1 MISGE
6 GSDNTVPLV
15 AFLLI
20 SVPIDTLFVLVGF
33 NSPAQEATTLAFLM
47 MIYGSLIALVAMRVY
62 GGADEEPIP
71 FDKNP
76 GFNGIGL
83 GILLGVVVLI
93 INIVAISLISGL
105 SLLPSGFGGLVGINY
120 NSILFVP
127 NFFST
132 AQVGQTSLIDNAV
145 FEVILTAPGEEGLK
159 AAMLYG
165 MFMLTGSELFS
176 VLFSVGIWASFHV
189 ILVGFSL
196 PEVGLA
202 FASGLVWYLSWK
214 KTGSLLAPI
223 AAHGSY
229 DSLIVILS
237 AVR

>member
-1 MISGE
+1 M
-6 GSDNTVPLV
+6 
-15 AFLLI
+15 I

>member
-6 GSDNTVPLV
+6 GSDNTIPLV

-33 NSPAQEATTLAFLM
+33 NTPAQEATTVAFLM

-93 INIVAISLISGL
+93 INIAASSLISGL
-105 SLLPSGFGGLVGINY
+105 SLFPSGFGGLVGINY

-132 AQVGQTSLIDNAV
+132 TQVGPTSLLDNAV

-165 MFMLTGSELFS
+165 MFMLTGSEVFS
-176 VLFSVGIWASFHV
+176 IVFAVGIWASFHV

-196 PEVGLA
+196 PEVALA
-202 FASGLVWYLSWK
+202 FISGMIWYVGWK
-214 KTGSLLAPI
+214 KTGSLLTSVAS
-223 AAHGSY
+223 HGLY
-229 DSLIVILS
+229 DSMIVLLAGIH
-237 AVR
+237 